1 MHAQGTA
8 LPEGQGTARRGPA
21 GTGGDRDRD
30 RIAYTVAEVAQ
41 LLGKHPNTVY
51 GWVDKGALPSK
62 RIGGT
67 IYIPKA
73 ALADLL
79 DPVASAEPAPAAA
92 SAGATGAVA

>member
-8 LPEGQGTARRGPA
+8 LPEGQGTTRSGPA
-21 GTGGDRDRD
+21 GAGGGRD

-51 GWVDKGALPSK
+51 GWVDKGVLPSR

-67 IYIPKA
+67 IYMPKA

-79 DPVASAEPAPAAA
+79 DPIASAEPAPA